1 MLIELSK
8 GLDIPMAGAPA
19 QAVDA
24 GAEIFSVALHGAD
37 YRGLKPR
44 LTVAAGDRVTLGQEL
59 FHDKR
64 DPAVP
69 FTAPGTGTVT
79 AIHRGP
85 RRSLSSIVIEL
96 DENGDGNDSFRH
108 IAGTAIADWSA
119 DAARSEL
126 IKAGLWT
133 AFRTRP
139 FSKVPQSNSLP
150 NSIFVTA
157 MDTRPLAADPR
168 VVVDMHKAD
177 FVTGLQVLARLTA
190 GTVYLC
196 TAPDW
201 SLQAPPGVQHAR
213 FAGPHP
219 AGLPGTHIHHLDPV
233 DAKHSVWH
241 INYQDVIAIGKLFA
255 EGRIWTERI
264 VALGGTGLKNP
275 RLVKSRVGAS
285 INDLVA
291 DELDA
296 GRRPLRL
303 ISGSV
308 LNGRNT
314 AGADAYLGRY
324 HLQVTAIPDTA
335 ERKLFGWLGLIDGHF
350 SFAGRLTGQPRDDA
364 VPGFSTASFGRHT
377 ALVAIDAFDRV
388 MPMDILTVPL
398 LRALLIKDTD
408 QAQALGCLELD
419 PEDLALCSFVCPGK
433 NEYGPVL
440 ELNLAQIE
448 REG

>member
-1 MLIELSK
+1 MLIELSN

-24 GAEIFSVALHGAD
+24 GADIFSVALHGAD

-96 DENGDGNDSFRH
+96 DENGDDNDSFRH
-108 IAGTAIADWSA
+108 ITGTAIADWSA

-177 FVTGLQVLARLTA
+177 FVTGLQVLARQVSTEEWRGCGASQLRQV
-190 GTVYLC
+190 GVHP
-196 TAPDW
+196 APH
-201 SLQAPPGVQHAR
+201 QRPAR
-213 FAGPHP
+213 HRLRCGGHRRMPHP
-219 AGLPGTHIHHLDPV
+219 GFLLF
-233 DAKHSVWH
+233 HS
-241 INYQDVIAIGKLFA
+241 
-255 EGRIWTERI
+255 
-264 VALGGTGLKNP
+264 
-275 RLVKSRVGAS
+275 AS
-285 INDLVA
+285 
-291 DELDA
+291 
-296 GRRPLRL
+296 
-303 ISGSV
+303 
-308 LNGRNT
+308 
-314 AGADAYLGRY
+314 
-324 HLQVTAIPDTA
+324 
-335 ERKLFGWLGLIDGHF
+335 
-350 SFAGRLTGQPRDDA
+350 
-364 VPGFSTASFGRHT
+364 
-377 ALVAIDAFDRV
+377 
-388 MPMDILTVPL
+388 
-398 LRALLIKDTD
+398 
-408 QAQALGCLELD
+408 
-419 PEDLALCSFVCPGK
+419 
-433 NEYGPVL
+433 
-440 ELNLAQIE
+440 
-448 REG
+448 